1 MDTLMI
7 YFLILSFWIPKEKTK
22 RENQNEETRNQ
33 KKIRQGERKK
43 KTCNIK
49 QRKKDTAKKA
59 EKA

>member
-7 YFLILSFWIPKEKTK
+7 YFLILSFWIPKEKPK

-43 KTCNIK
+43 KT
-49 QRKKDTAKKA
+49 
-59 EKA
+59 